1 MDPILRSLGWDAFF
15 GPAFREYAASHE
27 PGRVS
32 TVTKTGC
39 KVYTKAGEINAR
51 IPGKLR
57 KDGLLPAVGDWV
69 ALSKDDSGT
78 YAVQAILPRKS
89 KISRK
94 DAGRVTGEQVI
105 ATNVDTAFIVTSLNK
120 DLNLRR
126 LERYLAV
133 ARQSAVEPVIVLNK
147 ADVCPNVEGSMN
159 DVRSIAPGVPIFAIS
174 AIQNTGLEQLAP
186 YMKEGKTIVLL
197 GSSGVGKST
206 IINALEGYGRQK
218 VGDIRED
225 DSRGRHTTTAR
236 ELIIME
242 SGGVIID
249 NPGMRELQLW
259 DATDGIAET
268 FRDIEELSRQCKFS
282 DCQHETEPGC
292 AIKRAIKEGILP
304 EARFES
310 YQKLQRELLAVER
323 KKNPELMAEEKKKWK
338 KIGQMGKAIRE
349 NKERGL
355 SHRG

>member
-1 MDPILRSLGWDAFF
+1 
-15 GPAFREYAASHE
+15 
-27 PGRVS
+27 
-32 TVTKTGC
+32 
-39 KVYTKAGEINAR
+39 
-51 IPGKLR
+51 
-57 KDGLLPAVGDWV
+57 
-69 ALSKDDSGT
+69 
-78 YAVQAILPRKS
+78 
-89 KISRK
+89 
-94 DAGRVTGEQVI
+94 
-105 ATNVDTAFIVTSLNK
+105 
-120 DLNLRR
+120 
-126 LERYLAV
+126 
-133 ARQSAVEPVIVLNK
+133 VEPVIVLNK

-304 EARFES
+304 ETRFES